1 MIAKTQKPDFSVLV
15 IGGDGIGPEVTNEAT
30 AILDMLSA
38 REDGRATFKLL
49 PRLFGGCS
57 IDAHG
62 VSVTEEVLE
71 EGRKCDAILMGA
83 VGGPKWDGM
92 RRGFEGPEGATL
104 RLRDATQV
112 YANMRPCEYFP
123 AGRSPIRDELV
134 KGSKFIVLRENCG
147 GAFYGPK
154 VEEPDYASDLWSYSR
169 KEIERIARMAAHL
182 AMSPASPVKK
192 VISCDKANVLASSRI
207 WRRIVEETIK
217 REFPEVEIVHQLADS
232 ATILMMMKPTMFNG
246 VVLADN
252 TFGDLLSDL
261 AGVVPGTLGVLPSA
275 CLADIP
281 VKQFGDASVKGFY
294 EPVHGSAPDIAGQG
308 IANPIGAILSA
319 ALMLRYSFGMEEE
332 AKAIEQAVN
341 ATLDEGVRTKD
352 MRGEASTTEMGA
364 RVRSHLSTILDKQ
377 QK

>member
-1 MIAKTQKPDFSVLV
+1 MIAKPQKPDFSVLV
-15 IGGDGIGPEVTNEAT
+15 IGGDGIGPEVTDEAT

-38 REDGRATFKLL
+38 REDGRATFKLI

-62 VSVTEEVLE
+62 VSVTDEVLE
-71 EGRKCDAILMGA
+71 EGRQCDAILMGA
-83 VGGPKWDGM
+83 VGGPKWDGK

-104 RLRDATQV
+104 RLRDVTQV

-123 AGRSPIRDELV
+123 AGRSPIREELV
-134 KGSKFIVLRENCG
+134 KGAKFIVLRENCG

-154 VEEPDYASDLWSYSR
+154 VEEPDYASDLWSYNR

-217 REFPEVEIVHQLADS
+217 REYPEVEIVHQLADS
-232 ATILMMMKPTMFNG
+232 ATILMMMRPTMFNG

-364 RVRSHLSTILDKQ
+364 RVRSHLQEILDKQ
-377 QK
+377 HK